1 MLDLLELTPQQLQA
15 WFIDQGLPG
24 YRAGQVRR
32 WVFDKRA
39 VDFQQMTD
47 LAQGVRAHLAD
58 KFQVFTS
65 RVAQHQ
71 QSPDGTEKLLLELSD
86 HQQIECVLLRDD
98 KNHHTAC
105 ISTQVG
111 CAMGC
116 VFCASGLD
124 GLARNLT
131 TGEILEQL
139 LHLQRLLDPGQLD
152 PDQLDPDQLDPDQLD
167 PDQLDPDQLDPDQLD
182 TAQRLSHIVVMGTGE
197 PLANLDALLPA
208 LAVATAE
215 DGLGI
220 SARRITISTVGLPE
234 GIRRLAA
241 GGPSYHLAVS
251 LHAPDDRLREELV
264 PATRR
269 WPIASVLA
277 AADEYFQQTGRRV
290 TYEYVLLAEVNDQPE
305 HARRLLAL
313 LKGRPALVNVIPL
326 NPIPELPYRTPSRAA
341 TDRFV
346 EILRQGGLNVQV
358 RYRKGERIDAA
369 CGQLRRRA
377 TRAGLAEQDKTG

>member
-1 MLDLLELTPQQLQA
+1 MSLLDLSAEQLQA
-15 WFIDQGLPG
+15 RFADRGLPA
-24 YRAGQVRR
+24 YRAGQVWR
-32 WVFDKRA
+32 WIFQKRA
-39 VDFQQMTD
+39 TSFEMMSDLPKSLRVQLAEEFQLFTTST
-47 LAQGVRAHLAD
+47 AQY
-58 KFQVFTS
+58 
-65 RVAQHQ
+65 Q
-71 QSPDGTEKLLLELSD
+71 QSPDATEKLLLELPD
-86 HQQIECVLLRDD
+86 RQQIECVLLRD
-98 KNHHTAC
+98 HRSHRTAC

-139 LHLQRLLDPGQLD
+139 LHMQRLLDPGQ
-152 PDQLDPDQLDPDQLD
+152 
-167 PDQLDPDQLDPDQLD
+167 
-182 TAQRLSHIVVMGTGE
+182 RLTHIVVMGTGE
-197 PLANLDALLPA
+197 PLANLDALLST

-241 GGPSYHLAVS
+241 KGPPYHLAVS
-251 LHAPDDRLREELV
+251 LHAADDRLREELA

-269 WPIASVLA
+269 WPIAPVLA

-290 TYEYVLLAEVNDQPE
+290 TYEYVLLADVNDQPE
-305 HARRLLAL
+305 HARRLVDL
-313 LKGRPALVNVIPL
+313 LKGRPVLVNAIPL
-326 NPIPELPYRTPSRAA
+326 NPVPELPYRTPSRAA

-346 EILRQGGLNVQV
+346 EILRDGGLNVRV
-358 RYRKGERIDAA
+358 RHRKGDRIDAA

-377 TRAGLAEQDKTG
+377 AEAGLAEKDETG